1 MFDVDRDMPREQ
13 PEPFRSGDA
22 VAHTLLGIGRVVAI
36 SGNGKDMRVIV
47 DFPEAGRKTVLPGFL
62 RATDDQ
68 LN

>member
-1 MFDVDRDMPREQ
+1 MDAERARDQ
-13 PEPFRSGDA
+13 PFRSGDA
-22 VAHTLLGIGRVVAI
+22 VSHTLLGIGRVVAV